1 MDSTRASFREYV
13 AGRRQHLHRAAYLL
27 CGDPHR
33 AEDLV
38 QIALTKLYVA
48 WPRVVRADSVDAY
61 VRRALVNTHISES
74 RRPWRRERA
83 GIDGLPDP
91 VAPAVAAEHD
101 DDLWA
106 ALAALSPGQRRVV
119 VLRHYWGLSVE
130 ETAADLGISTGTV
143 KSQTSAGLARLRV
156 LLDEVPEVVGVHDV
170 LAPRAPP
177 RVDPQ
182 VREHGPGVRERRA
195 VAHAA
200 PRPVRALQG
209 LLHEVLGP
217 VRVAAEQVRDAVQR
231 RGVLAHE
238 HGELLARRGGA
249 TARDLT
255 RTARNLATAAGL
267 YG

>member
-61 VRRALVNTHISES
+61 VRRAMVNTHISES

-143 KSQTSAGLARLRV
+143 KSQTSAGLARLRAT
-156 LLDEVPEVVGVHDV
+156 LTPD
-170 LAPRAPP
+170 
-177 RVDPQ
+177 
-182 VREHGPGVRERRA
+182 GPGARA
-195 VAHAA
+195 
-200 PRPVRALQG
+200 G
-209 LLHEVLGP
+209 KDTSKDTSE
-217 VRVAAEQVRDAVQR
+217 DT
-231 RGVLAHE
+231 
-238 HGELLARRGGA
+238 GEDTGA
-249 TARDLT
+249 DTGEDTGADT
-255 RTARNLATAAGL
+255 GAAAGRTTRSAR
-267 YG
+267 